1 MPFESIALFGIVEFD
16 YHAPAGAL
24 CLFSTDQPGNAIALR
39 ETRVIPVSA
48 SRRTVKIRLLATT
61 KGKKYQ
67 VKVTSAG
74 VVFLFGGRVWA
85 RPLGSAASWA
95 WYALPIAPT
104 ANEFTEYKLPIEAT
118 AEKFSEFKLP
128 IPPTASEWQNVKLP
142 MHPTP
147 ELFDFVDVPVAR

>member
-1 MPFESIALFGIVEFD
+1 MFESVALFGIVEFD
-16 YHAPAGAL
+16 YHAPAGATL
-24 CLFSTDQPGNAIALR
+24 HLYTDLPGNALAER
-39 ETRVIPVSA
+39 ETRPVPVSA
-48 SRRTVKIRLLATT
+48 SRRTVKIRLLGTT

-67 VKVTSAG
+67 VKVTSGG
-74 VVFLFGGRVWA
+74 VVFLFGGRVYA
-85 RPLGSAASWA
+85 RTLGTAAQWA

-118 AEKFSEFKLP
+118 AEKFSEVKLP
-128 IPPTASEWQNVKLP
+128 IPPTADQWTNVKLP